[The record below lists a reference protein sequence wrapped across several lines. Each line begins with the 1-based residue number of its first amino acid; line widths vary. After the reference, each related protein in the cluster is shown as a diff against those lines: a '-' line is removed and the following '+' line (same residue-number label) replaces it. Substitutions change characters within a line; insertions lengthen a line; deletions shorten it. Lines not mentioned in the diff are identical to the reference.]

1 MTIIDLSHFISGS
14 MPVFP
19 GMDQPRIAD
28 AFTIAEHGFAEK
40 SFHLYSHVG
49 THIDAPG
56 HILPG
61 AATLDELAVDRF
73 LGAGLVLD
81 VSAVKGGK
89 IDIADLEPY
98 KENLNGIEFALLHS
112 GWARHW
118 GEDRYFSSYPV
129 LSLEAA
135 RWLAA
140 FRLKGFG
147 VDMISVD
154 EVESTSV
161 PVHKVFFAKNTIIIE
176 NLDNLGALIGKEFV
190 FSCLPL
196 KIAAGDGSPVRAVA
210 IVDSA
215 K

>member
-1 MTIIDLSHFISGS
+1 MEVVDLSHFISES

-19 GMDQPRIAD
+19 GTKPPRIVD
-28 AFTIAEHGFAEK
+28 AFTIAQHDFAEK
-40 SFHLYSHVG
+40 SFHLSSHVG

-56 HILPG
+56 HILAG
-61 AATLDELAVDRF
+61 AATLDKLAVDHF

-81 VSAVKGGK
+81 VAAVRGGK
-89 IDIADLEPY
+89 IEIVDLEPF
-98 KENLNGIEFALLHS
+98 KERLGCVEFALLHS

-118 GEDRYFSSYPV
+118 GDDRYFSSYPV

-135 RWLAA
+135 RWLAD
-140 FRLKGFG
+140 FRLKGLG
-147 VDMISVD
+147 VDTISAD

-161 PVHKVFFAKNTIIIE
+161 PVHKVFFAKNMIIIE
-176 NLDNLGALIGKEFV
+176 NLDNLDALIGKEFV

-210 IVDSA
+210 IIEA
-215 K
+215 